1 MPKLRQSARRH
12 RQTQPPQIVPP
23 TAFDQQRVSGD
34 KNIFP
39 DDVTKTEISRSGKTQ
54 LIIPVKVCV
63 SRGGAVDGV
72 TVLKS
77 SGFAA
82 YDEKLKREIRRW
94 RYNPFMMR
102 RACPPRSGT
111 A

>member
-1 MPKLRQSARRH
+1 M
-12 RQTQPPQIVPP
+12 PP

-94 RYNPFMMR
+94 RYNPFMINGQPAPVCSIVQFMYR
-102 RACPPRSGT
+102 QK
-111 A
+111 